1 MVEMNGIA
9 RVYKDRDG
17 GLRLYLPKRL
27 ADSLRWKEGEEIW
40 LEQTEDTLR
49 LKPAVQVK
57 P

>member
-17 GLRLYLPKRL
+17 GLRLYLSKRL
-27 ADSLRWKEGEEIW
+27 ADSLQWKEGEEIW
-40 LEQTEDTLR
+40 LEQTEDTLK
-49 LKPAVQVK
+49 LKPAVRVK